1 MARNGEYYCRGEG
14 GARGDD
20 STLHTRGSILPAMPS
35 DFERDVLEC
44 VRREVRRSDAP
55 LLLAVSGGLDSM
67 VMLDVVTRAAAG
79 RIAAVATFDH
89 GTGAHAARAVAHV
102 VKEAGRRGHVVV
114 TGRLNRDAATRPGEA
129 TWRRERFTFLSSAAS
144 ACGARIATAHTRD
157 DQVETVVMRIMR
169 GSGARGL
176 AALAAAGPIERPL
189 LELPRASLERYAQG
203 RRLGWIE
210 DPSNA
215 SLAHLRNRIRLEILP
230 ALRAADPT
238 IDDALW
244 SIGERAARWRAA
256 VEALVD
262 ERLRVEHPAP
272 RTLTV
277 GAAELETQGADS
289 LGVLWGALAGRV
301 GLALDRRGTRR
312 CAAFT
317 TKQPRGGS
325 IPLAGGWRLEA
336 SGEQF
341 VLQRVTKAGG
351 SVSSLPER
359 GSLDWGTFRFSAT
372 DVPAGEAPWSAAIEG
387 SERITVRRW
396 RAGDRLE
403 PSRGQGL
410 RRVARYLSDARVTG
424 SEREG
429 WPVVMKGN
437 EVVWIPGVRR
447 SDAATARSGRP
458 IRHYIC
464 EWSRG

>member
-1 MARNGEYYCRGEG
+1 V
-14 GARGDD
+14 
-20 STLHTRGSILPAMPS
+20 SS
-35 DFERDVLEC
+35 DFERDVLMH

-67 VMLDVVTRAAAG
+67 VLLDVMTRVAAG

-89 GTGAHAARAVAHV
+89 GSGAHAARAVAHV
-102 VKEAGRRGHVVV
+102 AKEAGRRGHVVV
-114 TGRLNRDAATRPGEA
+114 TARLACDALARASEA
-129 TWRRERFTFLSSAAS
+129 AWRRARFAFLNSAAS

-157 DQVETVVMRIMR
+157 DQVETVLMRIMR

-176 AALAAAGPIERPL
+176 AALAAGGPIERPL
-189 LELPRASLERYAQG
+189 LELPRVSLERYALARG
-203 RRLGWIE
+203 IRWIE

-215 SLAHLRNRIRLEILP
+215 SLAHLRNRIRLELLP

-238 IDDALW
+238 IDGALW
-244 SIGERAARWRAA
+244 SIGERAARWRVE
-256 VEALVD
+256 VEAVVD
-262 ERLRVEHPAP
+262 ERLRVERPAP
-272 RTLTV
+272 HALAV
-277 GAAELETQGADS
+277 GATELAAQRPDS

-301 GLALDRRGTRR
+301 GLALDRRGTQR

-317 TKQPRGGS
+317 RKRPGGGS

-336 SGEQF
+336 SGERF
-341 VLQRVTKAGG
+341 VLQRVTEARAEA
-351 SVSSLPER
+351 SSLPER
-359 GSLDWGTFRFSAT
+359 GSLDWGAFRFSAT
-372 DVPAGEAPWSAAIEG
+372 DEPSGEASWSAAIDG

-396 RAGDRLE
+396 QAGDRLA

-429 WPVVMKGN
+429 WPVVMKGS

-464 EWSRG
+464 EWARG